1 MPEVIARLVWEGPAR
16 LRDFGVYTRMKEW
29 PMPRIM
35 EWHLN
40 KLKLEGRPG
49 YYIKLLPREG
59 VLSELGTRVISMPY

>member
-1 MPEVIARLVWEGPAR
+1 
-16 LRDFGVYTRMKEW
+16 
-29 PMPRIM
+29 MPRIM